1 MKSLIT
7 PLAIALCLQASNCL
21 ATEQSRSLNIQET
34 SPKTATESSEP
45 KSELSETDK
54 RIIRLRIEMIMF
66 KDQQFR
72 DYLAYGTTDDEKI
85 SQFDKLS
92 ESEQMKWLFAKDK
105 EKLPEE
111 TRKLL
116 HQLQRKND
124 KENLAEFISIVKE
137 FGYPS
142 DKRIG
147 LEQGRVFALLLHP
160 PVDRDEVEAH
170 TREMCKL
177 LLPEVKAGRMEA
189 KTYAVFVDNQRGKI
203 LRLPQ
208 LYGTNK
214 QFNRATGKILPP
226 IIEDLEASN
235 RARREIGMP
244 ELKEGEYRLLKDI
257 PDSQKRKRVRR
268 IQ

>member
-1 MKSLIT
+1 ML
-7 PLAIALCLQASNCL
+7 
-21 ATEQSRSLNIQET
+21 
-34 SPKTATESSEP
+34 
-45 KSELSETDK
+45 
-54 RIIRLRIEMIMF
+54 

-72 DYLAYGTTDDEKI
+72 GYLSHGTTDDEKI
-85 SQFDKLS
+85 AQFDKLS
-92 ESEQMKWLFAKDK
+92 ETEQMKAVFAKDK
-105 EKLPEE
+105 DKLPEE

-116 HQLQRKND
+116 FQFQRKND

-142 DKRIG
+142 AKRIG
-147 LEQGRVFALLLHP
+147 AKKSRVQILLLHP
-160 PVDRDEVEAH
+160 PVEFDEIESH
-170 TREMCKL
+170 TEKMCKL
-177 LLPEVKAGRMEA
+177 LLPEVKAGRMEP
-189 KTYAVFVDNQRGKI
+189 KTYAAFVDNQRGKI

-214 QFNRATGKILPP
+214 QFNRAAGKILPP

-257 PDSQKRKRVRR
+257 PDSQKRKRVRSCLLYTSPSPR
-268 IQ
+268 DATLSRMPSSA